1 MDINECWF
9 CGSRIYPG
17 HGSLFVKNNCENLY
31 FCRSKCKKL
40 FKLGKNPEFLAWC
53 FKNRKKK
60 GKCLFLSSRLL
71 SHEDFNRNS
80 PKIYNKFIL
89 KFMYFLMKRFSKQNI
104 RNNIMFQKI
113 IKKNDT
119 K

>member
-1 MDINECWF
+1 
-9 CGSRIYPG
+9 
-17 HGSLFVKNNCENLY
+17 
-31 FCRSKCKKL
+31 
-40 FKLGKNPEFLAWC
+40 LGKNPEFLAWC